1 MHQEQGKLFLKKN
14 GRRFEKEVCNLV
26 ALQLNSKKV
35 DYEKKIFDIYE
46 QNMYKFNGFSG
57 VMKFLKTEFSE
68 AIESFKDDFN
78 DFNDANVSTLCKDSQ
93 VSFLK
98 VWTFLLTFLLE

>member
-1 MHQEQGKLFLKKN
+1 MHQDQGKKFLRKN

-35 DYEKKIFDIYE
+35 NYEKKIFDIYE
-46 QNMYKFNGFSG
+46 QNMYKFNGFGG
-57 VMKFLKTEFSE
+57 VKKFLQTEFSE

-78 DFNDANVSTLCKDSQ
+78 FNDANVSTLCKDSQ

-98 VWTFLLTFLLE
+98 VWTFCY

>member
-1 MHQEQGKLFLKKN
+1 MHQDQGKIFVKKN

-35 DYEKKIFDIYE
+35 NYEKKIFDIYE
-46 QNMYKFNGFSG
+46 QNMYKFNGFGG
-57 VMKFLKTEFSE
+57 VKKFLQTEFSE

-78 DFNDANVSTLCKDSQ
+78 FNDANVSTLCKDSQ

-98 VWTFLLTFLLE
+98 VWTFCY